1 MKRILTLVTFLLVL
15 LLVSCTKTPDYLG
28 NISGGETTP
37 GNTETIEPTDPG
49 KNLVI
54 YEPEI
59 KDDGN
64 WHKFPEGYKL
74 IIIPVEIFYDI
85 VMGYAELETYADS
98 VMLDSTTISYYKITS
113 SQVILVYTEQSAGTI
128 HLQFSISANNFI
140 WGVVVDDGPT
150 EESTDTAE
158 E

>member
-1 MKRILTLVTFLLVL
+1 MVL

-37 GNTETIEPTDPG
+37 GNTETTDPG

-64 WHKFPEGYKL
+64 WHKFPVGYEL
-74 IIIPVEIFYDI
+74 IVIPVEIFYDI
-85 VMGYAELETYADS
+85 VMGDSEEFETYAS
-98 VMLDSTTISYYKITS
+98 GVMLDSTMISYYKITS
-113 SQVILVYTEQSAGTI
+113 SQVILVYTEQSVGTMHI
-128 HLQFSISANNFI
+128 QFSISANNFV
-140 WGVVVDDGPT
+140 WGLW
-150 EESTDTAE
+150 
-158 E
+158 